1 MQQLRSRPFLKWAG
15 GKYRLLDKLSPH
27 LEGRKL
33 IEPFVGSGAV
43 YLNMDFER
51 YLLGDI
57 NPDLINLY
65 QCLKKEKGKFVKYTR
80 TFFNDQN
87 NKQSAFLD
95 FRKEFNSGLTGRRRA
110 AMFVYLNR
118 HGFNGLCRYNKSGQF
133 NVPFGKYKKPY
144 FPEKEMIHF
153 INHSKKAKFVCG
165 DFVSL
170 MNRSRRGDVVYCDPP
185 YVPLSPTASFTSYA
199 AQGFSY
205 DQQVELAYR
214 AKHLA
219 NRGVKVVISNHDN
232 EITRKIYED
241 AEIES
246 FPVRRFISCDGAS
259 RGKAKELLA
268 IYE

>member
-27 LEGRKL
+27 LKGQKL

-43 YLNMDFER
+43 FLNMDFER

-65 QCLKKEKGKFVKYTR
+65 QCLKKEKGKFVKYAHS
-80 TFFNDQN
+80 FFVDEN

-153 INHSKKAKFVCG
+153 IKHSKNAKFVCG
-165 DFVSL
+165 DFVTL

-268 IYE
+268 VYE